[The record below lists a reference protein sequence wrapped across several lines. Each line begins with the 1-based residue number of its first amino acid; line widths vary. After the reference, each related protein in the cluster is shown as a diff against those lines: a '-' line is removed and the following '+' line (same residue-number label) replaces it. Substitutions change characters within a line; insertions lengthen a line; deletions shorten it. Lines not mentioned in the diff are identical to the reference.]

1 MKSICG
7 MVRAGGFAAILLA
20 STAGCM
26 AQSGDAAGN
35 PRVVV
40 IPADELSRE
49 PSLAPATEQS
59 ATPAPEATIAVK
71 KASVTKPAA
80 PRKHSYNSCNV
91 EGPYISITF
100 DDGPHPTLTPK
111 LLDLLKDRGIR
122 ATFYILGQNAAQ
134 YPDIVKRMAAEGH
147 EVANHTWTHPALS
160 RTSASRV
167 KSELERTSALI
178 KELTGKAPT
187 TMRPPYGATNAA
199 LNRRFDEEFGMKSIL
214 WSVDPLDW
222 KYRNATRVANEI
234 LENTRPG
241 GIVLAHDIH
250 PSTIAAM
257 PAALDGLLAKGFK
270 FVTVEELITMDRP
283 IEVAKAESTPQP

>member
-1 MKSICG
+1 MKTTCG
-7 MVRAGGFAAILLA
+7 FLRGPFFAAAML
-20 STAGCM
+20 TTMVGCF
-26 AQSGDAAGN
+26 AQNSSQERN

-40 IPADELSRE
+40 IPVDELSRE
-49 PSLAPATEQS
+49 PSLAPATEGVAPT
-59 ATPAPEATIAVK
+59 ATQAKPEVQAV
-71 KASVTKPAA
+71 SVPKPAA

-91 EGPYISITF
+91 EGQFIAMTF

-111 LLDLLKDRGIR
+111 LLDLLKERGIR

-160 RTSASRV
+160 KLSASRV
-167 KSELERTSALI
+167 KSELDRTSALI

-187 TMRPPYGATNAA
+187 TMRPPYGATNAG

-222 KYRNATRVANEI
+222 KYRNASRVANEI
-234 LENTRPG
+234 LENTRAG

-250 PSTIAAM
+250 ASTIAAM
-257 PAALDGLLAKGFK
+257 PAALDGLKAKGFQ
-270 FVTVEELITMDRP
+270 FVTVEELLAMDRP
-283 IEVAKAESTPQP
+283 IEVAKAEATPAR